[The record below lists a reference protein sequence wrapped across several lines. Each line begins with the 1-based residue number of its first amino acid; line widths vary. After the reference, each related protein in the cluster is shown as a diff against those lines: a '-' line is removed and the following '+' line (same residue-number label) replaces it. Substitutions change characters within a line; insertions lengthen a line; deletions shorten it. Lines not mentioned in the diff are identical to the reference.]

1 MRYLYIVLIILI
13 TALIIVFMVQNV
25 GSVTVSFLTVSLTL
39 PLSLLVLGIYFLGML
54 TGGMVISTLRQLIHR
69 AKKPVE

>member
-25 GSVTVSFLTVSLTL
+25 GSVTVSFLTVSLTM

-54 TGGMVISTLRQLIHR
+54 TGGMVISTMRQLIHG

>member
-25 GSVTVSFLTVSLTL
+25 GSVTVSFLTVSLTM

-69 AKKPVE
+69 AKKSVE